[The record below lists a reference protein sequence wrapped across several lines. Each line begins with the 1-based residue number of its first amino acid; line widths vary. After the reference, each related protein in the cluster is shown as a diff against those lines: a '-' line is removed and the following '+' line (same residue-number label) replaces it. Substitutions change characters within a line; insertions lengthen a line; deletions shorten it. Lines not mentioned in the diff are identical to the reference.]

1 MMWTSPLLQVH
12 GECNVTVGHVHLQLA
27 ETITAGPNCL
37 TSPNLY
43 RDNHFTK
50 MILLYKSVNNSNN
63 ATTTYIYIYAVY
75 QKSQIKIALY
85 VFITFSPNTCIT
97 WCIKFP
103 LFPDITYVYENSQY
117 MSVNISSDSTKY
129 RTKVLYSFIQ
139 CAMKAAPVLRHK
151 RHHWWFFYHNP
162 NATEFLFYSHQN
174 SN

>member
-12 GECNVTVGHVHLQLA
+12 GECNVHIQLA

-37 TSPNLY
+37 TSPNLH

-103 LFPDITYVYENSQY
+103 LFPDITYHVYENSQY

-129 RTKVLYSFIQ
+129 RTKVLYSSNVQWRQLQYYVTKVITDDFSIIIQ
-139 CAMKAAPVLRHK
+139 MQQN
-151 RHHWWFFYHNP
+151 FYFTLIRIQINW
-162 NATEFLFYSHQN
+162 LS
-174 SN
+174 